1 MSMGLR
7 MIDPDNPISA
17 LNSKLHQNKI
27 YNAFQTGVTAL
38 AVFTGAASATMACFV
53 AGILVLTSAGMV
65 AIEKLKSQDVVISAD
80 VLSYEVQSKNITDIY
95 KRHVNKLIYI
105 TVGKE
110 VIETTENHPFYV
122 KNRGFV
128 EASNLLAEDILLDVY
143 GNPVFISNIE
153 TMDLDEP
160 KDVFNLSIEDFHTYF
175 VGKSCLWVHNKNCP
189 PYMNE
194 DGTLK
199 PNQEYKTG
207 EHDYVYKTDENG
219 NICSVHADELKL
231 KTHDGRLKHNP
242 NTPNKLAG
250 DDAGHLIADRFG
262 GSPDLDNLVSQDSI
276 LNRAVRKT
284 ENYNSMEKSWS
295 KALNKGKKVTDVD
308 IKLEYGESN
317 RPSSFQVS
325 YKIDGEFFSHI
336 FNQ

>member
-110 VIETTENHPFYV
+110 VIETTENHPF
-122 KNRGFV
+122 
-128 EASNLLAEDILLDVY
+128 
-143 GNPVFISNIE
+143 
-153 TMDLDEP
+153 M
-160 KDVFNLSIEDFHTYF
+160 
-175 VGKSCLWVHNKNCP
+175 
-189 PYMNE
+189 
-194 DGTLK
+194 
-199 PNQEYKTG
+199 
-207 EHDYVYKTDENG
+207 
-219 NICSVHADELKL
+219 
-231 KTHDGRLKHNP
+231 
-242 NTPNKLAG
+242 
-250 DDAGHLIADRFG
+250 
-262 GSPDLDNLVSQDSI
+262 
-276 LNRAVRKT
+276 
-284 ENYNSMEKSWS
+284 
-295 KALNKGKKVTDVD
+295 
-308 IKLEYGESN
+308 
-317 RPSSFQVS
+317 
-325 YKIDGEFFSHI
+325 
-336 FNQ
+336 